1 MTTKA
6 GHSTASDKAKL
17 ARLYARPGFMI
28 RRAHQISIDLFI
40 EACQPVDIT
49 PSQYGVLYIVDT
61 IGPIS
66 QIGISRLI
74 GLDRS
79 TTALVVRLLTERGF
93 LTKRQSAEDA
103 RKAEILITKQGREV
117 FLQVQKLA
125 NREMKVL
132 LDVFTKEEGEV
143 FLKLLD
149 KFVSHHNERTR
160 VSITPPSATFT

>member
-1 MTTKA
+1 
-6 GHSTASDKAKL
+6 
-17 ARLYARPGFMI
+17 MI

-40 EACQPVDIT
+40 EACAPVDVT

-61 IGPIS
+61 IGPVS

-79 TTALVVRLLTERGF
+79 TTALVVRLLTDRG
-93 LTKRQSAEDA
+93 LLMKRQSVEDA
-103 RKAEILITKQGREV
+103 RKAEILITEQGRET
-117 FLQVQKLA
+117 LAQIQKLA

-143 FLKLLD
+143 FLKLLE

-160 VSITPPSATFT
+160 VSISPTASVC